1 MQKMSDKIDVNAIM
15 EGLDEKIRKGLSEK
29 QLTVTDIS
37 LLIGEHLE
45 KAKKKILEDTGAII
59 SEELPQ
65 SVGDTCDGCGR
76 PLKKTK
82 K

>member
-1 MQKMSDKIDVNAIM
+1 MDNKINVNEIM
-15 EGLDEKIRKGLSEK
+15 KELENKLEKGLSEK

-37 LLIGEHLE
+37 ILIGEHLE
-45 KAKKKILEDTGAII
+45 KAKEKILQDTGKLINEKTP
-59 SEELPQ
+59 SNHEN
-65 SVGDTCDGCGR
+65 TCKECGG

>member
-1 MQKMSDKIDVNAIM
+1 LDNKIDINEIM
-15 EGLDEKIRKGLSEK
+15 MELEKKLEKGLSEK

-37 LLIGEHLE
+37 ILIGEHLE
-45 KAKKKILEDTGAII
+45 KAKEKVLQDTGKLIK
-59 SEELPQ
+59 EKTPLN
-65 SVGDTCDGCGR
+65 DKNTCNECGG

>member
-1 MQKMSDKIDVNAIM
+1 LDNKIDINEIM
-15 EGLDEKIRKGLSEK
+15 MELEKKIEKGLSEK

-37 LLIGEHLE
+37 ILIGEHLE
-45 KAKKKILEDTGAII
+45 KAKEKVLHDTGKLIKDKI
-59 SEELPQ
+59 PLNDEN
-65 SVGDTCDGCGR
+65 TCCECGR